1 MAAKKI
7 LKWVDDRSVL
17 RLDGKIYKAGDSL
30 PAGSFQ
36 KGRVKLFKE
45 LGLIE
50 SLATE
55 AINEDSPGE

>member
-1 MAAKKI
+1 MANKKG
-7 LKWVDDRSVL
+7 LKWIDERSVL
-17 RLDGKIYKAGDSL
+17 RLDKKIYKAGDSL
-30 PAGSFQ
+30 PAGSFK

-50 SLATE
+50 SSATE